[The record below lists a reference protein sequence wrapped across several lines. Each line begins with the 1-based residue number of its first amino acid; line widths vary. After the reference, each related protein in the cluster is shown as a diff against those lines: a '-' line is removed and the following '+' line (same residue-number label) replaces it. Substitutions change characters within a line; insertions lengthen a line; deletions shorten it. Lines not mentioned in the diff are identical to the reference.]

1 MTTCTPIQSENPPQ
15 PTSSPSMNSSVNSNP
30 NAGDYSYQAEIMH
43 LIIEEFNCNHQ
54 ADAENAQQT
63 IFNRDREQKQIEAF
77 LHGNYNKKNSGL
89 MYLCG
94 HPGTGK
100 TSLLN

>member
-1 MTTCTPIQSENPPQ
+1 LAPENSKCQ
-15 PTSSPSMNSSVNSNP
+15 
-30 NAGDYSYQAEIMH
+30 
-43 LIIEEFNCNHQ
+43 IIKDMLKLLTDEFNCNHQ
-54 ADAENAQQT
+54 ADANSGHVN
-63 IFNRDREQKQIEAF
+63 IYSREKEEEAITQF
-77 LHGNYNKKNSGL
+77 LVQNIKTKHSGL